1 MQNAQLPS
9 RPRCSSFPRPALTGT
24 TCCPTWQPWSTRVWG
39 GSGRS
44 SCRRRSS
51 SGPGEGGKAR
61 PQGLLGSPSPTPD
74 APSSGSWQGFLGIS
88 AKLTLAISC
97 NRVFS
102 QSVTLHCARG
112 LIGIRDCE
120 TGLQPPHHCLQDRF
134 CFHRLSGGKLRHTAL
149 KPLPNA
155 HTAVGGG
162 AGRQPGS
169 PSHPVLCYPPFL
181 PSSLPP
187 AHTGGLGPPG
197 LYTLSPFS
205 QGGARCPGAAQRDP
219 GQNKGLRMCLCS
231 WQSSQGSPMTQQ
243 HGGES
248 R

>member
-155 HTAVGGG
+155 HTAVGGQG
-162 AGRQPGS
+162 WKAAWLSLPPCALL
-169 PSHPVLCYPPFL
+169 PSVPPFL
-181 PSSLPP
+181 PSSRPHRRPWPSRSVQTVSFLTGRRPLPRGCP
-187 AHTGGLGPPG
+187 EGPRAEQRAQDVPVQLAEQPG
-197 LYTLSPFS
+197 LTHDSATR
-205 QGGARCPGAAQRDP
+205 G
-219 GQNKGLRMCLCS
+219 
-231 WQSSQGSPMTQQ
+231 
-243 HGGES
+243 
-248 R
+248 